1 MDDIVDLTSFH
12 DDMRDLSL
20 FMQVK
25 DRYLTRDFPAWTAI
39 GACAAVRG
47 AGLHHRDQGRSGFA
61 RLMRASKRSP
71 AQ

>member
-25 DRYLTRDFPAWTAI
+25 DRYLTAI
-39 GACAAVRG
+39 FRPGRLSARRSCA
-47 AGLHHRDQGRSGFA
+47 GR
-61 RLMRASKRSP
+61 RATSSRSRP
-71 AQ
+71 

>member
-1 MDDIVDLTSFH
+1 MNDIVDLTSFH

-39 GACAAVRG
+39 GITELAIPG
-47 AGLHHRDQGRSGFA
+47 GLVEIRVTA
-61 RLMRASKRSP
+61 RMP
-71 AQ
+71 G